1 VIPSATRLRLIDE
14 ATDQLGGSVSP
25 ATLCLFV
32 RHLRR
37 GDLDVSEWHRCDDI
51 AQSGALTHH
60 QARAVAHQLVTAGLL
75 DRRVVPRRRR
85 GDKQRV
91 EYRLTLPQTLEA
103 SQ

>member
-1 VIPSATRLRLIDE
+1 MIPSVTRLRLIDQ
-14 ATDQLGGSVSP
+14 ATDQLGGSVNP

-37 GDLDVSEWHRCDDI
+37 GDLDVSDWHRCADL
-51 AQSGALTHH
+51 ATSGALTHH
-60 QARAVAHQLVTAGLL
+60 QARAAAHQLVTAGLL

-91 EYRLTLPQTLEA
+91 EYRLALPQKQET

>member
-1 VIPSATRLRLIDE
+1 VIPSATRLRLIDQ

-25 ATLCLFV
+25 ASLSVFV

-37 GDLDVSEWHRCDDI
+37 GDLDVSDWHCCDDI
-51 AQSGALTHH
+51 AKTGTLTHH
-60 QARAVAHQLVTAGLL
+60 QARAVAHQLVTAGLF

-91 EYRLTLPQTLEA
+91 EYRLNLPQTQEE
-103 SQ
+103 SR